1 MTVGGNEPAL
11 KYFLSLSDEQQAE
24 VIAVFR
30 YIVEEKGKVS
40 VEFFKKITKSI
51 WEVRVAFRFLC
62 LRMEE
67 IL

>member
-51 WEVRVAFRFLC
+51 WEVRVAFRASP
-62 LRMEE
+62 
-67 IL
+67 IVS